1 MLAYPRSDRLGGQ
14 EWQLMTTVR
23 FLLRAMQTQL
33 QQWQSERKALKQQL
47 QQLRSQSDEA
57 QTRLEETAWS
67 LCNRNGEMA
76 LLKSQLKDAHVSH
89 ATAR

>member
-1 MLAYPRSDRLGGQ
+1 M
-14 EWQLMTTVR
+14 
-23 FLLRAMQTQL
+23 

-47 QQLRSQSDEA
+47 QQVRTQSEEA
-57 QTRLEETAWS
+57 QVRLEETAWS

-89 ATAR
+89 PSDLIALTRHRLLSTFWWLK

>member
-1 MLAYPRSDRLGGQ
+1 
-14 EWQLMTTVR
+14 
-23 FLLRAMQTQL
+23 MQTQL

-89 ATAR
+89 ATARWNEPMFFLKLVLYIFLFQ